1 MQNELWDIYNST
13 GEFQEKTSRRG
24 EPLEAGDYHLVV
36 HIWVKNAHQEY
47 LIQKRAG
54 ELKIMPGL
62 WATTGGSV
70 LAGESS
76 LQGAIRELHEEVGIA
91 AQENEM
97 RKIMRQIRKDSIV
110 DVWCVQK
117 DISIGEIFM
126 QAEEVSEVKWADRSS
141 IMNMVETGIFYD
153 YGSDYFAKVF

>member
-36 HIWVKNAHQEY
+36 HIWVKNARDEY

-54 ELKIMPGL
+54 HLKIMPGL
-62 WATTGGSV
+62 WATNGGSV

-117 DISIGEIFM
+117 DISIGEIIM